1 MLTGR
6 RTRVYSGSGMAIGVI
21 LSRVVM
27 FIFGLIEALI
37 LVRFVLLMLGAN
49 IQAGFVQWIYQ
60 TSGYFMI
67 PFNAIFGT
75 QTVAGAIIEW
85 SALVAILVYAV
96 IAWLIVTVIG
106 ALTPSYSSETVDT
119 EEDLRRR

>member
-1 MLTGR
+1 MRER
-6 RTRVYSGSGMAIGVI
+6 RTRVYAQSGMSIGVI

-27 FIFGLIEALI
+27 FVFGVIEALI

-60 TSGYFMI
+60 TSGYFMA
-67 PFNAIFGT
+67 PFNAMFGT
-75 QTVAGAIIEW
+75 QTVDGAIIEW

-96 IAWLIVTVIG
+96 VAWLIVTAIS
-106 ALTPSYSSETVDT
+106 ALTPSYSSEVVET
-119 EEDLRRR
+119 EEDDRRR

>member
-1 MLTGR
+1 MRER
-6 RTRVYSGSGMAIGVI
+6 RTRVYSQSGMSIGVI

-27 FIFGLIEALI
+27 FVFGVIEALI

-67 PFNAIFGT
+67 PFTAMFGT
-75 QTVAGAIIEW
+75 QSVDGAIIEW
-85 SALVAILVYAV
+85 SALVAILVYAI
-96 IAWLIVTVIG
+96 IAWLIVTAIS
-106 ALTPSYSSETVDT
+106 ALTPSYSSEVVET
-119 EEDLRRR
+119 EEDDRRR

>member
-1 MLTGR
+1 MRER
-6 RTRVYSGSGMAIGVI
+6 RTRVYSQSGMSIGVI

-27 FIFGLIEALI
+27 FVFGVIEALI

-60 TSGYFMI
+60 TSGYFMA
-67 PFNAIFGT
+67 PFNAMFGT
-75 QTVAGAIIEW
+75 QTVDGAIIEW

-96 IAWLIVTVIG
+96 VAWLIVTAIS
-106 ALTPSYSSETVDT
+106 ALTPSYSSEVVET
-119 EEDLRRR
+119 EEDVRRR